1 MNGFHMLVLAFI
13 IVGGTILIPRA
24 LRYDRWAFQ
33 VDNLDDEELAA
44 ALAEFPDLLD
54 WRARDGR

>member
-1 MNGFHMLVLAFI
+1 MLVLAFI

-44 ALAEFPDLLD
+44 ALKEFPDLLD